1 MAKLGDRI
9 GHKQPLVK
17 IFYNDENRYNLAERL
32 IKDAYKI
39 SSEPTHIPP
48 LIHEVLNDKSYGETS
63 SGPLKFSSSSLVS
76 ILG

>member
-9 GHKQPLVK
+9 EHKQPLVK
-17 IFYNDENRYNLAERL
+17 LFYNDENRHNLAERL

-48 LIHEVLNDKSYGETS
+48 IIHEVLNDKS
-63 SGPLKFSSSSLVS
+63 
-76 ILG
+76 